1 MPSIAATLATATVAE
16 TVTATVA
23 ATVAGTVTAT
33 VASCIHPVGRICEI
47 TYPYYPQYIVNVQ
60 SLQLSP
66 QLLLQ
71 QKPVAVSVA
80 RVFTVFDVFVDGVC
94 CV

>member
-1 MPSIAATLATATVAE
+1 
-16 TVTATVA
+16 
-23 ATVAGTVTAT
+23 
-33 VASCIHPVGRICEI
+33 
-47 TYPYYPQYIVNVQ
+47 VNVQ